1 MDKRMKNVL
10 FYALIII
17 IIVIILNNFLTH
29 EAIKELSYSEFKD
42 TIRSGNIT
50 KLEIIGMNVKGEF
63 STPQTDPATGM
74 DFKKFETAIHPMFSE
89 ILADELDEFQSQNL
103 IAKPEPETTWWFE
116 LLVNWFP
123 FIFFIM
129 IWFYILNKMNGAGS
143 KAMSF
148 GKSKAKFSD
157 PSAQK
162 TTFKDVAGCDES
174 KAELEEV
181 IEFLKD
187 PKKFQKLGGQ
197 IPKGVLLVGPP
208 GTGKTLLARA
218 VSGEAKVPFL
228 HISGSDFVEMFVGVG
243 ASRVRDLFTQAE
255 KRKPCI
261 VFIDEIDAVGRQ
273 RGAGLGGGHDERE
286 QTLNQLLVDM
296 DGFEAN
302 TGIVVMAATNR
313 PDILDPALL
322 RPGRFDRQIVVDL
335 PDIKGRHEIL
345 KVHTKKIPLDDTVKL
360 KVIAKTTPGLS
371 GADLANL
378 ANEAAL
384 LAAREN
390 VKKIG
395 QKHFEEARDKVTM
408 GVERKSK
415 VISEHEKKIT
425 AYHEAGHALISLM
438 VKECDPLHKVTIIP
452 RGRALGVTH
461 SIPED
466 DRYLYS
472 EKQFYGIIKK
482 AMGGRVAEEIVFDV
496 VSTGASNDIAVA
508 TNIAHNMVC
517 VYGMS
522 KEFGPLSFGKRE
534 QHVFLGKEMA
544 QIKDY
549 SEATAQKIDEEI
561 KKIVVD
567 CYNSAKEIISENKD
581 KLETLAVA
589 LLKFE
594 TLSREQI
601 NKLMD
606 GEELEENKVTEIEN
620 EEVEPKESEEK
631 EESEDKEKPSED
643 E

>member
-1 MDKRMKNVL
+1 MKNVM
-10 FYALIII
+10 FYTLILI

-29 EAIKELSYSEFKD
+29 EAIKELKYSDFKEA
-42 TIRSGNIT
+42 IRSGNIT
-50 KLEIIGMNVKGEF
+50 KMEIIGLNVQGEF
-63 STPQTDPATGM
+63 NRSHVDPVTGM
-74 DFKKFETAIHPMFSE
+74 EYTKFSTSIHPMFAD
-89 ILADELDEFQSQNL
+89 ILAKEIDEYQSKNL
-103 IAKPEPETTWWFE
+103 IARPEPEGKWWFE

-123 FIFFIM
+123 FVFFIL

-157 PSAQK
+157 PTAEK
-162 TTFKDVAGCDES
+162 TTFKDVAGCDEA

-187 PKKFQKLGGQ
+187 PRKFQKLGGK
-197 IPKGVLLVGPP
+197 IPKGVLLVGSP

-218 VSGEAKVPFL
+218 VAGEAKVPFL

-243 ASRVRDLFTQAE
+243 ASRVRDLFGQAE

-286 QTLNQLLVDM
+286 QTLNQLLVEM

-302 TGIVVMAATNR
+302 TGIVVIAATNR

-335 PDIKGRHEIL
+335 PDIKGRYEIL
-345 KVHTKKIPLDDTVKL
+345 KVHTRNIPIDDSVDL
-360 KVIAKTTPGLS
+360 NVIAKTTPGLS

-378 ANEAAL
+378 CNEAAL

-390 VKKIG
+390 LKKVSH
-395 QKHFEEARDKVTM
+395 KHFEDARDKVTM

-415 VISEHEKKIT
+415 VISEEEKKIT
-425 AYHEAGHALISLM
+425 AYHEAGHALVAMMIPD
-438 VKECDPLHKVTIIP
+438 CDPLHKVTIIP
-452 RGRALGVTH
+452 RGMALGVTY
-461 SIPED
+461 SIPER

-472 EKQFYGIIKK
+472 KKQFIALIKK
-482 AMGGRVAEEIVFDV
+482 AMGGRCAEELIFDLL
-496 VSTGASNDIAVA
+496 STGASNDIAVA

-522 KEFGPLSFGKRE
+522 EKFGPISFGKRE
-534 QHVFLGKEMA
+534 QHFFLGKEIA

-549 SEATAQKIDEEI
+549 SETTAHQIDIEVRE
-561 KKIVVD
+561 IVVSS
-567 CYNSAKEIISENKD
+567 YNATKQLLTENRD
-581 KLETLAVA
+581 KLELIAET
-589 LLKFE
+589 LLKYE
-594 TLSREQI
+594 TLSKEQVD
-601 NKLMD
+601 KLMA
-606 GEELEENKVTEIEN
+606 GEELEIELPGESEKDSEKKTKKEENK
-620 EEVEPKESEEK
+620 KEHGKKSDGQE
-631 EESEDKEKPSED
+631 
-643 E
+643 